1 MSTHSTPAPD
11 FPPEIQLNSPD
22 GASAKISPYGAHVLS
37 WIPAGGDE
45 GLFLS
50 PKAEFRSGAAIR
62 GGVPVIFPQFAG
74 MGNLPKHGFARNLLW
89 EVARASADSA
99 TFWLSENADTH
110 NLWPH
115 RFLAEY
121 KVQINASNLYMT
133 LAITNID
140 VAPFTFTAALHTY
153 LRVADVRRA
162 SVAGLSSLNFQDSAN
177 GGQELRENADSLT
190 FPGEVDRIYSDALSP
205 LQLVTEKQQIL
216 ISAEGFPDAV
226 LWNPG
231 PEKCASLADMEP
243 DGYLQFVCV
252 EAAVIGQ
259 PVLLLPGQT
268 WHGTQTLSAQ

>member
-1 MSTHSTPAPD
+1 MSFPGFPRAEMKACFSAPKPN
-11 FPPEIQLNSPD
+11 FVLAPPFV
-22 GASAKISPYGAHVLS
+22 AVCR
-37 WIPAGGDE
+37 
-45 GLFLS
+45 LF
-50 PKAEFRSGAAIR
+50 
-62 GGVPVIFPQFAG
+62 FPQFAG